1 MTTRV
6 TENTATVSWDPAQ
19 AVIDRYLVRYTS
31 ADGDT
36 REVPVGKEQSS
47 TVLTGLR
54 PGVEYTV
61 HVWAQKGDRESRK
74 ADTTALTGTVG
85 DEDIEPFTP
94 IRRLSSCISPARVGS
109 RGNSFFS
116 PEGILQRGSLSTF
129 WR

>member
-1 MTTRV
+1 MTNQV
-6 TENTATVSWDPAQ
+6 TENTATVSWDPVQ

-61 HVWAQKGDRESRK
+61 HVWAQKGDRESKK
-74 ADTTALTGTVG
+74 ADTMAPTGNRREEENKLGLSLWAGLLLLSYGTVAELWHCCFG
-85 DEDIEPFTP
+85 ACGLRDCGLF
-94 IRRLSSCISPARVGS
+94 
-109 RGNSFFS
+109 
-116 PEGILQRGSLSTF
+116 
-129 WR
+129 